1 MLLSLSTCWNSH
13 RCLEGHELVLQAKQ
27 VGFDHIE
34 ISHVTK
40 PSLMPGLMKSI
51 NAGAIQISSLHAP
64 CPPTEE
70 LALDAPDRYE
80 LTHDDPANREQ
91 ALKLAQQSIELAA
104 QVRCPIVILHLGTV
118 AMEPITP
125 RLEAMASAGQAY
137 SRAYIEQKLRLVT
150 ERAKQAT
157 PYLDRARSAVDQL
170 LPLAQAAGVKLA
182 VENRH
187 QFEALPTAEELA
199 TLLKAYDTPH
209 FGLWHDFGHTQ
220 RLANLAFLAHDTY
233 LREFGPRVLG
243 AHVHD
248 VAWPVTDHRT
258 PFSTNG
264 VDFDQLLPL
273 LPKGIPLVWELHQ
286 SQRRL
291 HVTEARLEWL
301 RRYAAM

>member
-150 ERAKQAT
+150 ERAQRAA
-157 PYLDRARSAVDQL
+157 PYLIHTGKIVSAIEDQGRIFHHASSSRIA
-170 LPLAQAAGVKLA
+170 LA
-182 VENRH
+182 
-187 QFEALPTAEELA
+187 A
-199 TLLKAYDTPH
+199 T
-209 FGLWHDFGHTQ
+209 
-220 RLANLAFLAHDTY
+220 RLA
-233 LREFGPRVLG
+233 
-243 AHVHD
+243 
-248 VAWPVTDHRT
+248 
-258 PFSTNG
+258 
-264 VDFDQLLPL
+264 
-273 LPKGIPLVWELHQ
+273 
-286 SQRRL
+286 SQRI
-291 HVTEARLEWL
+291 WPC
-301 RRYAAM
+301 RR